1 MTTDPY
7 FRMTVE
13 DIFSIAKRGTVV
25 TGKIEAGT
33 LKVGDEVVIQGKNG
47 ERRTVVTGIEMFR
60 KITSQAAAGDN
71 VGILFKD
78 ISKQDVQRGD
88 VILSP
93 GSDFTW
99 KP

>member
-1 MTTDPY
+1 MTTDPF

-13 DIFSIAKRGTVV
+13 DVFSIAKRGTVV

-33 LKVGDEVVIQGKNG
+33 LKVGDEVVIQGSNG
-47 ERRTVVTGIEMFR
+47 ERKTVVSGIEMFR
-60 KITSQAAAGDN
+60 KVTSQAKTGDM
-71 VGILFKD
+71 VGILLKD

-93 GSDFTW
+93 DSDFTW

>member
-1 MTTDPY
+1 MTTDPF

-13 DIFSIAKRGTVV
+13 DVFSIAKRGTVV
-25 TGKIEAGT
+25 TGKIESGT
-33 LKVGDEVVIQGKNG
+33 LRVGDEVAINGKSG
-47 ERRTVVTGIEMFR
+47 EKRTVVIGIEAFR
-60 KITSQAAAGDN
+60 KILSEANAGDA

-78 ISKQDVQRGD
+78 ITKQDVQRGD
-88 VILSP
+88 VMLCP

>member
-1 MTTDPY
+1 MTTDPF

-13 DIFSIAKRGTVV
+13 DVFSIAKRGTVI
-25 TGKIEAGT
+25 TGKIEGGT
-33 LKVGDEVVIQGKNG
+33 LNVGDEVAIQGRNG
-47 ERRTVVTGIEMFR
+47 ERKTVITGIEMFR
-60 KITSQAAAGDN
+60 KTTSQANVGDN
-71 VGILFKD
+71 VGILLKD

-99 KP
+99 KT